1 MKYKNKNNKTIIKAE
16 RIAGKFTTISHR
28 VIHDKRLSVTAR
40 LLLVSI
46 LSDAE
51 NFDFSRTGLWK
62 RLGITEYKLDASIKE
77 LQKYGYLKK
86 TKTHGQYFHY
96 TISEY
101 GNLKNE
107 VEDSSEMN
115 NSHEVT
121 TSNAQKD
128 SIPYMNSEQFQ
139 KDWEQLSNYLTERDN
154 YIDIDLLKA
163 GVDKVKSRNDVFE
176 LRRTQDREIKKNKIK
191 HYKIVE
197 DFVNSGYASKDLKP
211 KILKEV
217 RRLIT
222 DEHKK
227 PSTHEVNKIRTRI
240 SHDQYKNKIK
250 KHGFDFETEA
260 VDRYENPMD

>member
-1 MKYKNKNNKTIIKAE
+1 MNYKNKNNKTIIKAE

-51 NFDFSRTGLWK
+51 NFDFSRTGLRK
-62 RLGITEYKLDASIKE
+62 RLGISEYKLDASIEE
-77 LQKYGYLKK
+77 LQRYHYLKK
-86 TKTHGQYFHY
+86 TKTYGQYIHY

-107 VEDSSEMN
+107 VEDSSEVN
-115 NSHEVT
+115 KSSEAI
-121 TSNAQKD
+121 TSNTQED
-128 SIPYMNSEQFQ
+128 SIPYMNSGQFQ
-139 KDWEQLSNYLTERDN
+139 QDWEQLSKYLTERDD
-154 YIDIDLLKA
+154 YIDMDLLKE
-163 GVDKVKSRNDVFE
+163 GVDKLKSSNDIFE
-176 LRRTQDREIKKNKIK
+176 IKRTQDREIRKNKIK
-191 HYKIVE
+191 HYKVLE
-197 DFVNSGYASKDLKP
+197 DFVNGGYASKDLKP

-227 PSTHEVNKIRTRI
+227 PTPEEVNKIRNRI

-250 KHGFDFETEA
+250 RDGFDFETQA